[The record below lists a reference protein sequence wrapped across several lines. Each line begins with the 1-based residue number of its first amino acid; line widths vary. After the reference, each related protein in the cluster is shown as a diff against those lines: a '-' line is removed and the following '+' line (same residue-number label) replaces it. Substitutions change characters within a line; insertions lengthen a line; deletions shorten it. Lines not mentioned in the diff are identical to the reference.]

1 MSADSLGLPDVN
13 QNIQLP
19 NGTPISSI
27 LPAFAVPA
35 STETSKIETMEMNT
49 PSPTDPIE

>member
-1 MSADSLGLPDVN
+1 MSADTFALPDVN
-13 QNIQLP
+13 QAIQLP

-35 STETSKIETMEMNT
+35 STASPKIDTKDINVPASTETVE
-49 PSPTDPIE
+49 